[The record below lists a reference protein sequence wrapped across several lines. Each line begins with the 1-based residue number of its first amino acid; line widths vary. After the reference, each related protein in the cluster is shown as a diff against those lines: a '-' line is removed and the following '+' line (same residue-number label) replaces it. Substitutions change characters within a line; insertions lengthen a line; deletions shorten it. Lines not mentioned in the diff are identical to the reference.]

1 MKHIH
6 LIGIGGTGLSA
17 IALFLKERGYTVKV
31 RPRHVT
37 PCPPGWGT
45 GGTVYHRS
53 RSITS
58 PKPMQLCFFR
68 SAGRQPRIVAATR
81 CIPVFKRSEFLG
93 SSGKRRGSQLPNS
106 RKNDYH
112 SLTAWVFHQLGLD
125 QSYIIGGVSKDLGTN
140 AHAGNCDYFI
150 IEADEYDNMFLGLT
164 PHIEVVMSLEHDHP
178 DIFPTRESYNQAFV
192 RFVKRLEYSGTLIA
206 CADDKGALWLANNHK
221 RDDIRTLMY
230 GTSPRAN
237 YRAENLAPNQRG
249 GFDFTA
255 SFHDAFLANVSL
267 KVPGEHNAL
276 NALQSS

>member
-1 MKHIH
+1 
-6 LIGIGGTGLSA
+6 
-17 IALFLKERGYTVKV
+17 
-31 RPRHVT
+31 
-37 PCPPGWGT
+37 
-45 GGTVYHRS
+45 
-53 RSITS
+53 
-58 PKPMQLCFFR
+58 
-68 SAGRQPRIVAATR
+68 VAATR
-81 CIPVFKRSEFLG
+81 CNPVFKRTEFLG
-93 SSGKRRGSQLPNS
+93 ISWKRRGSQLPNS

-112 SLTAWVFHQLGLD
+112 SHDGLGFPSAWFD
-125 QSYIIGGVSKDLGTN
+125 PSYIIGGVSKDLGNN
-140 AHAGNCDYFI
+140 AHAGTCDYFV

-267 KVPGEHNAL
+267 KVRANTTPSMPCSPRDCPCDGFGCRNAAASLGEISGTGRRFELLGEASVTIIDDYAHHPTAIAPPRPQPAPVSL
-276 NALQSS
+276 TAHWS